1 MNQLWLRTFIG
12 DPGTGTIVRRF
23 PQHPLPENLRVS
35 QLRSYLE
42 QRFGPPIAEH
52 VAGHSYME
60 FVNPD
65 PSSREEGTCLVAIP
79 LIADPRTQDLVSVFE
94 KLEQFAD
101 LAEALGTARKGAR
114 PTEASRIWVGPL
126 FNHRHLFQQIN
137 DLAAQAARA
146 LLLGAGL
153 KGEIDKVIEAGT
165 DTPIPIEALDE
176 AMRQLDQ
183 CVTLAVNAA
192 DSSLMTHQRAAD
204 LARALAGPEDTHTI
218 ERLHDEER
226 RLILQHNSTLE
237 SSLQCERI
245 TRDIAQLAFGISA
258 CASGPLVERLD
269 RAGVAVLHPP
279 RGSGQAVPL
288 HEDGLTLRSKSEREL
303 AIELA
308 GVICRILVDR
318 RTVVSLLLPGLNIEG
333 IYMEVDAGTTLLLTA
348 HTGGDATRRALME
361 SSDWREEE
369 PGILVQRWP
378 SPMRVIVPATLIA
391 KALFG
396 PFGLEAAEALEVSVV
411 AAADAEVESPTAV
424 EPESHSGVM

>member
-1 MNQLWLRTFIG
+1 MNQLWLSTFIG

-52 VAGHSYME
+52 VAGRSYME
-60 FVNPD
+60 FANPD
-65 PSSREEGTCLVAIP
+65 ASSGEEGTCMVAIP
-79 LIADPRTQDLVSVFE
+79 LVADPRTQELVSVFE
-94 KLEQFAD
+94 KLEQFED
-101 LAEALGTARKGAR
+101 LAEALGTARKGAK

-126 FNHRHLFQQIN
+126 FNHRHLLQQIN

-165 DTPIPIEALDE
+165 DTPIPLEGLDE
-176 AMRQLDQ
+176 AMRDLDG
-183 CVTLAVNAA
+183 CVSGTLDAA
-192 DSSLMTHQRAAD
+192 DSSMMTHRRAAD
-204 LARALAGPEDTHTI
+204 YANALEGPQDT
-218 ERLHDEER
+218 ERLRLLHHEER
-226 RLILQHNSTLE
+226 RLVLQFNNSLE
-237 SSLQCERI
+237 ASRQCEKI

-303 AIELA
+303 TIELA

-318 RTVVSLLLPGLNIEG
+318 RTVVGLLLPDREGEG

-348 HTGGDATRRALME
+348 HTAVDATRRALME

-378 SPMRVIVPATLIA
+378 SPVRAIVPATLIA

-396 PFGLEAAEALEVSVV
+396 PFDLVAAEALDVSVV
-411 AAADAEVESPTAV
+411 SSEDAAVEPQTVV
-424 EPESHSGVM
+424 EPESHGTVM

>member
-52 VAGHSYME
+52 VAGQSYME

-65 PSSREEGTCLVAIP
+65 PSSKEEGTCLVAIP

-176 AMRQLDQ
+176 AISELDQ
-183 CVTLAVNAA
+183 AVTLAVNAA

-218 ERLHDEER
+218 ERLHHEER

-279 RGSGQAVPL
+279 RGSGQAAPSTRTASHCGRSRSGNWPSNSRASSAASWSTAALSWACFSPTRKEKASTWRSMRAQRCSSPL
-288 HEDGLTLRSKSEREL
+288 TPPS
-303 AIELA
+303 
-308 GVICRILVDR
+308 
-318 RTVVSLLLPGLNIEG
+318 
-333 IYMEVDAGTTLLLTA
+333 
-348 HTGGDATRRALME
+348 TRR
-361 SSDWREEE
+361 
-369 PGILVQRWP
+369 G
-378 SPMRVIVPATLIA
+378 
-391 KALFG
+391 G
-396 PFGLEAAEALEVSVV
+396 P
-411 AAADAEVESPTAV
+411 
-424 EPESHSGVM
+424 